1 MVTTQCKTQTSI
13 SECSYMSQTVVP
25 LGYDT
30 MPDTDVDL
38 RVFIHESDSS
48 TTMPDRDVDLRLFIH
63 ESDSST
69 T

>member
-1 MVTTQCKTQTSI
+1 MAMTLSQTQTLI

-30 MPDTDVDL
+30 MLDTDV
-38 RVFIHESDSS
+38 E
-48 TTMPDRDVDLRLFIH
+48 LRLFIH

-69 T
+69 TW

>member
-1 MVTTQCKTQTSI
+1 
-13 SECSYMSQTVVP
+13 MSQTVVP

-48 TTMPDRDVDLRLFIH
+48 TTMPDTDVDLRLFIH

-69 T
+69 TWL

>member
-1 MVTTQCKTQTSI
+1 MSQAVVPLGYDTKPDTDI
-13 SECSYMSQTVVP
+13 DLCSYMSQTVVP

-38 RVFIHESDSS
+38 R
-48 TTMPDRDVDLRLFIH
+48 LFIH

-69 T
+69 TWL